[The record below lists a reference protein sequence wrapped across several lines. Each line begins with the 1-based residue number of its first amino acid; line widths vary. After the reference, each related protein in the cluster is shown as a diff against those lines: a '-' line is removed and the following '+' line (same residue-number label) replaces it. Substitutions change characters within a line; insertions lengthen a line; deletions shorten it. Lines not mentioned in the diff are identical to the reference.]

1 MTEKINCEKIVK
13 EFQDPLSKKV
23 VIRPKKIKIFE
34 NFSRIEKDLF
44 NEAKEIKL
52 REMKK
57 VIDMEE
63 FNKVI
68 YLFLLQINLE

>member
-1 MTEKINCEKIVK
+1 
-13 EFQDPLSKKV
+13 LSKKV
-23 VIRPKKIKIFE
+23 VIRPKRIKIFE

-44 NEAKEIKL
+44 NEAKEIKI

-68 YLFLLQINLE
+68 LFIINKNKFRINPLPKQCL